1 MLFCDSDIE
10 MAHKNVIKNMAG
22 IMDKYPGIGSLGGEA
37 YKTENGVETKKKEIT
52 INCETST
59 VIMPKKNITLRAAG
73 MWQHAIA

>member
-1 MLFCDSDIE
+1 
-10 MAHKNVIKNMAG
+10 MAG
-22 IMDKYPGIGSLGGEA
+22 IMVKYPGIGSLGGEA
-37 YKTENGVETKKKEIT
+37 YQDERNGVETKKKEIT